1 MTKREFMTA
10 VLNDTNVPA
19 EWKEYAEK
27 ELDAIERAAQKKAE
41 KNAEKNAERQ
51 EIIQK
56 IVNDILTEDAPTTA
70 TAISEIM
77 EITPQKASALM
88 RVAIG
93 EGLVTKVTTKIEGQK
108 GTRVGYM
115 RAN

>member
-10 VLNDTNVPA
+10 VLNDANVPA
-19 EWKEYAEK
+19 EWKEYAAK
-27 ELDAIERAAQKKAE
+27 ELDAIERAGQRKAE
-41 KNAEKNAERQ
+41 KNAEKNAERH
-51 EIIQK
+51 EMIQK

-77 EITPQKASALM
+77 EITPQKAAALM

-93 EGLVTKVTTKIEGQK
+93 EGLATKVTVKVEGQK
-108 GTRVGYM
+108 GTRIGYM